1 MGMSTNGIVQGN
13 GTYGLAGV
21 AAQTTALAIEATVK
35 SDNKMTSSQFAT
47 EMAGK
52 SNKDL
57 TSLLGMQ
64 GLSETRKEEIAAE
77 LLKRMDAA
85 KTSAAS
91 NGVAPEE
98 TDEETTLK
106 RLLEK
111 LKKGETLTPNEMQK
125 LTELLAKNET
135 TKDTTPSRHV

>member
-13 GTYGLAGV
+13 GTSSLAGV

-57 TSLLGMQ
+57 SSLLGMQ

-77 LLKRMDAA
+77 LLKRMEAA

-91 NGVAPEE
+91 NGTASEE
-98 TDEETTLK
+98 TNEETTLK

-135 TKDTTPSRHV
+135 TQDTTPSRHV